1 MGRKVKKW
9 RPFRAKMAAAP
20 SMGVGKKLKKRN
32 GDPGQIRTA
41 DLQFRKLLLYP
52 PELRGHVYYE
62 RLTYI
67 VKISNS
73 LSLTGH
79 TMNAG
84 LDTHAIAQ
92 KGEDE
97 SESEENTI
105 STG

>member
-1 MGRKVKKW
+1 
-9 RPFRAKMAAAP
+9 
-20 SMGVGKKLKKRN
+20 
-32 GDPGQIRTA
+32 
-41 DLQFRKLLLYP
+41 
-52 PELRGHVYYE
+52 
-62 RLTYI
+62 